1 MKTQNARGQATSI
14 DLGNGITKTNSYDAL
29 GFLNNI
35 SQGDAL
41 SLALNY
47 DKKKGVLTSRT
58 RNGHAIESFQ
68 YDSRNRL
75 TRIQK
80 DTDVRVQSYDSY
92 GRLGDNPRLG
102 EYHYLNETNR
112 YSMDSIYLNAQGFKY
127 YKEHPK
133 QEVAYNID
141 RKATSV
147 HEQDHGRADFF
158 YNGDMQRIHAYYG
171 NEEEGLEDRTYSK
184 FFFVRPYYYS

>member
-1 MKTQNARGQATSI
+1 L
-14 DLGNGITKTNSYDAL
+14 LGNGITKTNSYDAL

-35 SQGDAL
+35 SHGDAL

-80 DTDVRVQSYDSY
+80 DTDVRVQSYDDY
-92 GRLGDNPRLG
+92 GRLGDNR
-102 EYHYLNETNR
+102 
-112 YSMDSIYLNAQGFKY
+112 
-127 YKEHPK
+127 
-133 QEVAYNID
+133 
-141 RKATSV
+141 
-147 HEQDHGRADFF
+147 
-158 YNGDMQRIHAYYG
+158 
-171 NEEEGLEDRTYSK
+171 
-184 FFFVRPYYYS
+184 